1 MDYTGP
7 ERRKYLRVPAT
18 VPVNY
23 LAIGTT
29 RDYVRS
35 YTEDISPGGIRLLL
49 LKKLAIE
56 GLLKLQLE
64 LLRNEGGLLLEAR
77 IVWIQA
83 RMSNNKFPYK
93 AGVEFTNINMNE
105 RTYISQCIYLK
116 TDLLNTQ
123 FIEK

>member
-23 LAIGTT
+23 LVIGTEK
-29 RDYVRS
+29 DYVRS
-35 YTEDISPGGIRLLL
+35 YTQDISPGGIGLLL
-49 LKKLAIE
+49 LKKLSPEA
-56 GLLKLQLE
+56 LLKLQLE
-64 LLRNEGGLLLEAR
+64 LLRNEGGILLEAR
-77 IVWIQA
+77 LVWVQQQ
-83 RMSNNKFPYK
+83 SNDNNFPYK

-116 TDLLNTQ
+116 TDLLNNQ